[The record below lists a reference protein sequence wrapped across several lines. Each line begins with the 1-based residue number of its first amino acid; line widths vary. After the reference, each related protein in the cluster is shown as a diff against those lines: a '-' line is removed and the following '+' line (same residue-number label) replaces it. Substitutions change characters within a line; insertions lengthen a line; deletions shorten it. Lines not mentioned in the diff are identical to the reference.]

1 MFIFRNLVACNSNQL
16 LAPMRFLLPGCLRPQ
31 GIVTCLY
38 CMTRLVTSNNHL
50 EAQVTGVLALLQVSS
65 DKLHHANAP
74 HAVCL
79 AS

>member
-1 MFIFRNLVACNSNQL
+1 MFVFRSHVACNPDQL
-16 LAPMRFLLPGCLRPQ
+16 LAPMRFLLPDRLRPQ

-38 CMTRLVTSNNHL
+38 CMTRLVTSNSHL
-50 EAQVTGVLALLQVSS
+50 EAHVTGALALLQVSI

-74 HAVCL
+74 HTVCL